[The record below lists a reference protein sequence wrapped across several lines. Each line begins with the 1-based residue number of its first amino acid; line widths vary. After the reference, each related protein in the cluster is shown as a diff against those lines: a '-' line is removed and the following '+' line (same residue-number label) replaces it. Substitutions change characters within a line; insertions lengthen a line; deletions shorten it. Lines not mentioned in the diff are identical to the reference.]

1 MEYTQDNC
9 KTAILNTEA
18 RNALTSFVTDL
29 IESNGVPVY
38 MVKNLLLEAVY
49 NLNVK
54 ETEEYIKAARMY
66 QNATQKQK
74 GDTDE

>member
-1 MEYTQDNC
+1 MEFTQDNC

-18 RNALTSFVTDL
+18 RNAITEFITDL
-29 IESNGVPVY
+29 VERNGVPVY

-54 ETEEYIKAARMY
+54 ETEEYVKAARVY
-66 QNATQKQK
+66 RDAAQEQEEKSN
-74 GDTDE
+74 E